1 MTDFYQRYK
10 YSSVE
15 KEESIQRM
23 VLKLLVNFLHC
34 IKKIAQINNI
44 NIKLKKNS
52 RRKERKNHFDLRL
65 GQDFLV
71 LTPKHDL

>member
-23 VLKLLVNFLHC
+23 VLKLLVNFLHR